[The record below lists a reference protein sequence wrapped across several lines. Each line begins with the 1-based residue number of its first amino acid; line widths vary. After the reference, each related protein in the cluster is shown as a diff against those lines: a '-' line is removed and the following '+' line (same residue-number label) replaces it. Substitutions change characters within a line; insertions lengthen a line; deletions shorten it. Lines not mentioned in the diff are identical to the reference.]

1 MSTATPNSTAQE
13 IASPPR
19 GAPIRMTGED
29 RRQQIVRIAMR
40 RFSEKG
46 FNGVTTKQIA
56 AEAGISE
63 AMIFRHFATKQE
75 LYSAIIDVKAK
86 DVGADEFWAS
96 MRELAKT
103 RDDRLFFETII
114 RHMIEKDRQDFSFIR
129 LLFFSAL
136 EGHELSELFFETR
149 VQEIYGFLSEY
160 IESRIRE
167 GAFRRV
173 NPLLAAR
180 CLFSMP
186 FLQLLTEELFRDFT
200 ATASPEELARTYV
213 GMFLA
218 GIQATADPNSP
229 SAIVEKK
236 S

>member
-1 MSTATPNSTAQE
+1 MSTLTHSPQNQMETP
-13 IASPPR
+13 PPR
-19 GAPIRMTGED
+19 GPQTRMSGED
-29 RRQQIVRIAMR
+29 RRHQIVRIAMH

-75 LYSAIIDVKAK
+75 LYSAIIDLKAK
-86 DVGADEFWAS
+86 EIGADEFWAA

-114 RHMIEKDRQDFSFIR
+114 TRMMEKDREDFSFIR

-136 EGHELSELFFETR
+136 EGHELSEMFFETR
-149 VQEIYGFLSEY
+149 VQEIYDFLSEY
-160 IESRIRE
+160 IEARIRE

-173 NPLLAAR
+173 NPLIAAR

-200 ATASPEELARTYV
+200 ATGSAAELARVYV
-213 GMFLA
+213 DMFLA
-218 GIQATADPNSP
+218 GIRATPES
-229 SAIVEKK
+229 SAAVLEKQ

>member
-1 MSTATPNSTAQE
+1 MSTVTPNSTSQE

-19 GAPIRMTGED
+19 GVPIRMTGED

-46 FNGVTTKQIA
+46 FNGVTTRQIA

-86 DVGADEFWAS
+86 DIGADEFWAS

-200 ATASPEELARTYV
+200 ATASSEELARTYV

-229 SAIVEKK
+229 SATLEKK